1 MISSFF
7 NVPSTEKSLN
17 LVVLIGLEQR
27 RLQQTY
33 KRELKKNLLS
43 FFCCCYIL
51 GLPIFLP
58 KRRNKTV
65 LIHR

>member
-43 FFCCCYIL
+43 FFLLLLLYSRTSYF
-51 GLPIFLP
+51 PAEE
-58 KRRNKTV
+58 KK
-65 LIHR
+65 